1 MKKGI
6 ATILCA
12 AVLVSALTACGSTDE
27 RLNVT
32 TAKVKSTG
40 TLLAADYIGTIHAAS
55 TMAVYSTVSAK
66 IASVNVKLGQQVK
79 AGDILMQLDTSDAA
93 LALKQAQ
100 AALDTANISADK
112 VGSAANLQ
120 AAQQASQALAAA
132 QNELHDAQ
140 ANYTLVKKQYDQ
152 NILTAAAQ
160 AAYDQAKNAYTKTS
174 LMASTGA
181 ASPNDLKLA
190 QDALNSASAQLES
203 AKASAQNALNAADT
217 RQKNAQNALNTA
229 EQNSA
234 LTQQTVNP
242 DNSAAAKA
250 GVKSAETAVQVAQKR
265 ISDSTVRAAIGGT
278 VGTVNVKAGDMASP
292 QLPAFQLVGGTGMEA
307 DVSVT
312 ENRVAGLTIGS
323 KATVY
328 PASGLGPVEGTVSE
342 ISSMASAQSGLF
354 PVKIL
359 LPGGE
364 GLMDGMQAS
373 VHFTDTD
380 TSGTVLV
387 PARSVLSRNGKQV
400 VFAAR
405 NGKAVEVSVT
415 AGKTQGAYI
424 AVTGLSGSD
433 QVLVQGADKA
443 KGGEDL
449 RIVSNTNG

>member
-12 AVLVSALTACGSTDE
+12 AVLISALTACGGSDE

-55 TMAVYSTVSAK
+55 AMAVYSTVSAK
-66 IASVNVKLGQQVK
+66 VASVNVKLGQQVK

-100 AALDTANISADK
+100 AALDTANISAHK
-112 VGSAANLQ
+112 VGSAANPQ
-120 AAQQASQALAAA
+120 AAQQTSQALAAA

-140 ANYTLVKKQYDQ
+140 ANYALIKKEYDQ
-152 NILTAAAQ
+152 NILTASAQ
-160 AAYDQAKNAYTKTS
+160 TAYDQAKNAYTKTS

-203 AKASAQNALNAADT
+203 AKAAAQNTLNAADT
-217 RQKNAQNALNTA
+217 KQKNAQNALNTA

-242 DNSAAAKA
+242 DNAAAAKA
-250 GVKSAETAVQVAQKR
+250 GVKSAEATVQVAQKR
-265 ISDSTVRAAIGGT
+265 ISDSTVRAAIDGT
-278 VGTVNVKAGDMASP
+278 VGAVNVKAGDMVSP
-292 QLPAFQLVGGTGMEA
+292 QLPAFQISGNAGMKA
-307 DVSVT
+307 DASVT
-312 ENRVAGLTIGS
+312 ENRALKLTVGS

-328 PASGLGPVEGTVSE
+328 PSSGGSPIVGTVSE

-359 LPGGE
+359 LTDGQR
-364 GLMDGMQAS
+364 LMDGMQATI
-373 VHFTDTD
+373 HFPETETP
-380 TSGTVLV
+380 GTVLV
-387 PARSVLSRNGKQV
+387 PSRSVLNRDGKSV
-400 VFAAR
+400 VFVAR
-405 NGKAVEVSVT
+405 NGKAAEVAVI
-415 AGKTQGAYI
+415 AGETQGAY
-424 AVTGLSGSD
+424 VSVKGLSGSD
-433 QVLVQGADKA
+433 EVLVQGADKA
-443 KGGEDL
+443 KSGDDL
-449 RIVSNTNG
+449 HVISNANG